1 MRADAERNRQ
11 RLLDA
16 ATQMF
21 CERGLEVGVGEIA
34 QQAGVGRGTLFRNFP
49 SKEHL
54 IAAIVVER
62 MRESISRGQAALE
75 AADAGQALFD
85 LIEQSVGRSQ
95 TDRAL
100 FDAIAD
106 TWLANDEIR
115 EVHSQLLEMLDG
127 LVRKAQAQGV
137 VRDDVSAVDVLMM
150 VKGVC
155 EAVSAFQHV
164 SPDIA
169 LRQLDL
175 VRSAISPPGVA
186 PPCAGRRP
194 RSTTSSKP
202 RRRRPKAPAS
212 RYGLSVP
219 KRRSRSPR
227 DTGSAR
233 PSRQANT
240 AGVVTTPARTPERKS
255 RLTPSRTSSPRRSA
269 SKRSRSSPSPRARSH
284 RCGSSS
290 RA

>member
-1 MRADAERNRQ
+1 MEHNPHPMEERRTMRADAERNRR

-21 CERGLEVGVGEIA
+21 CERGLDVGVGEIA

-62 MRESISRGQAALE
+62 MQDSITRGRAALE
-75 AADAGQALFD
+75 ATDDPGQALFD

-100 FDAIAD
+100 FDAIAE

-115 EVHSQLLEMLDG
+115 EIHAELIGVLDA
-127 LVRKAQAQGV
+127 LVRRAQDAGV
-137 VRDDVSAVDVLMM
+137 VRTDVSAVDVLMM

-155 EAVSAFQHV
+155 EAVGSFQHV
-164 SPDIA
+164 KSDVT

-175 VRSAISPPGVA
+175 VRSAISAPGAQRPLRGSPPSLEDLEQA
-186 PPCAGRRP
+186 
-194 RSTTSSKP
+194 
-202 RRRRPKAPAS
+202 KAPAAP
-212 RYGLSVP
+212 V
-219 KRRSRSPR
+219 
-227 DTGSAR
+227 SA
-233 PSRQANT
+233 T
-240 AGVVTTPARTPERKS
+240 A
-255 RLTPSRTSSPRRSA
+255 
-269 SKRSRSSPSPRARSH
+269 
-284 RCGSSS
+284 
-290 RA
+290 

>member
-1 MRADAERNRQ
+1 MDERRTMRADAERNRR

-21 CERGLEVGVGEIA
+21 CERGLDVGVGEIA

-62 MRESISRGQAALE
+62 MKESISRGHAALE
-75 AADAGQALFD
+75 APDAGQALFA

-100 FDAIAD
+100 FDSIAE

-115 EVHSQLLEMLDG
+115 EVHGELIGVLDM
-127 LVRKAQAQGV
+127 LVRKAQDAGT
-137 VRDDVSAVDVLMM
+137 VRDDVSAVDVLML

-155 EAVSAFQHV
+155 EAVASFQHV
-164 SPDIA
+164 KPDVI

-175 VRSAISPPGVA
+175 VRSAISVPGVERPLRGS
-186 PPCAGRRP
+186 PPSLEDLEQA
-194 RSTTSSKP
+194 
-202 RRRRPKAPAS
+202 KAPQGAATS
-212 RYGLSVP
+212 R
-219 KRRSRSPR
+219 RAA
-227 DTGSAR
+227 TG
-233 PSRQANT
+233 
-240 AGVVTTPARTPERKS
+240 
-255 RLTPSRTSSPRRSA
+255 
-269 SKRSRSSPSPRARSH
+269 
-284 RCGSSS
+284 
-290 RA
+290 

>member
-1 MRADAERNRQ
+1 MEHNPHPMEERRTMRADAERNRR

-21 CERGLEVGVGEIA
+21 CERGLDVGVGEIA

-62 MRESISRGQAALE
+62 MQESITRGQAALQ
-75 AADAGQALFD
+75 APDAGEALFG

-115 EVHSQLLEMLDG
+115 EIHHELIGVLEA
-127 LVRKAQAQGV
+127 LVRRAQDAGT
-137 VRDDVSAVDVLMM
+137 VRTDVSAVDVLMM
-150 VKGVC
+150 VKGIC
-155 EAVSAFQHV
+155 EAAASFQHLKGDV
-164 SPDIA
+164 I

-175 VRSAISPPGVA
+175 VRSAISAPGVEWPLRGA
-186 PPCAGRRP
+186 PPSLEDLEQA
-194 RSTTSSKP
+194 
-202 RRRRPKAPAS
+202 KAPRGA
-212 RYGLSVP
+212 
-219 KRRSRSPR
+219 
-227 DTGSAR
+227 
-233 PSRQANT
+233 T
-240 AGVVTTPARTPERKS
+240 APGRVA
-255 RLTPSRTSSPRRSA
+255 A
-269 SKRSRSSPSPRARSH
+269 
-284 RCGSSS
+284 G
-290 RA
+290 

>member
-1 MRADAERNRQ
+1 MEHNPPQMEERRTMRADAERNRR

-21 CERGLEVGVGEIA
+21 CERGLDVSVGEIA

-62 MRESISRGQAALE
+62 MRESISRGRAALE
-75 AADAGQALFD
+75 APDAGQALFD

-100 FDAIAD
+100 FDSIAE

-115 EVHSQLLEMLDG
+115 QMHGELIGVLDALL
-127 LVRKAQAQGV
+127 RKAQGAGA
-137 VRDDVSAVDVLMM
+137 VRDDVSAVDVLML

-155 EAVSAFQHV
+155 EAVASFQHLK
-164 SPDIA
+164 PDVI

-175 VRSAISPPGVA
+175 VRAAISAPGTDQAPLRGA
-186 PPCAGRRP
+186 PPSLEDLEQA
-194 RSTTSSKP
+194 
-202 RRRRPKAPAS
+202 KAPRA
-212 RYGLSVP
+212 
-219 KRRSRSPR
+219 
-227 DTGSAR
+227 A
-233 PSRQANT
+233 A
-240 AGVVTTPARTPERKS
+240 
-255 RLTPSRTSSPRRSA
+255 TPSRAATA
-269 SKRSRSSPSPRARSH
+269 
-284 RCGSSS
+284 
-290 RA
+290 